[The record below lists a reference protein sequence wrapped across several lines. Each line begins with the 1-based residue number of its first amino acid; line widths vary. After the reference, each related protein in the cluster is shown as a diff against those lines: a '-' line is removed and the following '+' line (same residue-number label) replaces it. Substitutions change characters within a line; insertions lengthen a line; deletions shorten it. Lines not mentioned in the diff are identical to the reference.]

1 MLEIKSLYKKQND
14 NVINNISFKV
24 EKGNLVSIESSS
36 ELSDILIKL
45 ILDNEVL
52 GTGEI
57 YIEGIKHSEYIK
69 KNKKNIG
76 VVFREEG
83 FYERL
88 TVDEYMKYY
97 SDIIDSKV
105 NYKDVMLKFSL
116 LEIANK
122 KIKTL
127 NYSKRKMLSF
137 AREMLKGPK
146 ILIFQDPIFNMDK
159 EGTRI
164 ILENIE
170 ELYSKGTAVLAI
182 SMSFKDTMLIGG
194 KTYILDE
201 NGMEENQEKKDED
214 ISELNYKE
222 EKGYLHKVQKIP
234 AKLDEKILL
243 FDPVEIDYI
252 ESESGI
258 SNLNVRGEK
267 FPCMMSLTELENN
280 LEFFGFFRCHRSYI
294 VNLQKVREVI
304 TWTRN
309 SYSLTLDDKQ
319 KSAIPLS
326 KGKLAELKNILKI

>member
-1 MLEIKSLYKKQND
+1 MLEIKSLYKKQRD
-14 NVINNISFKV
+14 NIINNISFKV

-45 ILDNEVL
+45 ILDKEIL

-57 YIEGIKHSEYIK
+57 YIDDIKHNEYIK
-69 KNKKNIG
+69 KNKKSIG

-88 TVDEYMKYY
+88 TVEEYMKYY

-105 NYKDVMLKFSL
+105 NYKDIMLKFSL
-116 LEIANK
+116 LDIAKK

-137 AREMLKGPK
+137 AREILKEPK
-146 ILIFQDPIFNMDK
+146 LLICQDPIFNMDK
-159 EGTRI
+159 DGTRI

-170 ELYSKGTAVLAI
+170 ELYSKGTAVLSI

-194 KTYILDE
+194 KTFILDE
-201 NGMEENQEKKDED
+201 NGLKENEEKKDD
-214 ISELNYKE
+214 GISESINKE
-222 EKGYLHKVQKIP
+222 EKDYLHRIQKIP
-234 AKLDEKILL
+234 AKLEERILL
-243 FDPVEIDYI
+243 FDPIEIDYI
-252 ESESGI
+252 ESEAGI
-258 SNLNVRGEK
+258 SNLNIRGEK
-267 FPCMMSLTELENN
+267 FPCMMTLTELENN
-280 LEFFGFFRCHRSYI
+280 LECFGFFRCHRSYI

-309 SYSLTLDDKQ
+309 SYSLTLDDKP
-319 KSAIPLS
+319 KSSIPLS
-326 KGKLAELKNILKI
+326 KGKLVELKEILKI